1 MHHRDLAAKLGKQ
14 NRLLEGGVS
23 AADDGHVLPLVEG
36 SVANGAKGNAVSDD
50 FFFVFDAE
58 QTVLC
63 PRGDY
68 DGLAFKVSAVGD
80 DGLDLSVL
88 YGGNLGH
95 FHVGS
100 EGQRLLHKLFGKFV
114 ARKGSKSGDVFNLG
128 GKGYLSSEGLLL
140 YNKNRFS
147 GSFSVNCGGQPR
159 RAAADD
165 YNVIHLLHPKFS

>member
-1 MHHRDLAAKLGKQ
+1 MTA
-14 NRLLEGGVS
+14 
-23 AADDGHVLPLVEG
+23 LPSKSPP
-36 SVANGAKGNAVSDD
+36 SVT
-50 FFFVFDAE
+50 
-58 QTVLC
+58 TVLNS
-63 PRGDY
+63 PS
-68 DGLAFKVSAVGD
+68 FTEETSA
-80 DGLDLSVL
+80 
-88 YGGNLGH
+88 H